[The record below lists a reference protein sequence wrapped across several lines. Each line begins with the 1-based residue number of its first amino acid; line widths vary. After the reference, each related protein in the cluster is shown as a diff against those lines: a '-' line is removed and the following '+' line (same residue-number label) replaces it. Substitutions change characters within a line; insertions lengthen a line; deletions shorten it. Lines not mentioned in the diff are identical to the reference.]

1 MTWQP
6 RPAKAVDAFARWPK
20 RARTMDSECR
30 NRSSSVTS
38 SPSTGWSCADEL
50 LGIVN
55 TSEDSLRFY
64 PLDENVRRRIEH
76 FGINEPVDFE
86 GPLIF

>member
-1 MTWQP
+1 
-6 RPAKAVDAFARWPK
+6 
-20 RARTMDSECR
+20 MDSESR

-38 SPSTGWSCADEL
+38 SPSHWVVLRDEL